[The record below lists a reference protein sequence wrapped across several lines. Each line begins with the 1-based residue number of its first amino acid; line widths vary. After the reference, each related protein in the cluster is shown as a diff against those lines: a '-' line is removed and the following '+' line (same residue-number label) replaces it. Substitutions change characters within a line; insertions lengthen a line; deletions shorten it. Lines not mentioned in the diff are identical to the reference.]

1 MSCVVRGR
9 NHHDSSMV
17 VRQKILPTKKLVQN
31 RNSLISQSQ
40 PTNSLLMRSTIGIT
54 IHQSHQCKNTLADLS
69 SLVSSKNVAPIAP
82 RTPFSSGP
90 RLRGGG
96 NARDCPR
103 DQADAHPE
111 GFGAAWLLTNDGGC
125 ATMTNEVRHAKAQE
139 RKRQPSP
146 SLGSCLHLGVA
157 IPRLPKSLG

>member
-1 MSCVVRGR
+1 MIRRWWFAKDSPHKEAGPKPELFDQPIAADKLSSHAIHDR
-9 NHHDSSMV
+9 HHHSS
-17 VRQKILPTKKLVQN
+17 
-31 RNSLISQSQ
+31 
-40 PTNSLLMRSTIGIT
+40 IT
-54 IHQSHQCKNTLADLS
+54 SMQNTLADLS

-139 RKRQPSP
+139 RKRHPSP